1 MLIARHLL
9 SCISKAVKNNQ
20 KSIILKINQVK
31 NFYILDVICK
41 HGFIQGYEVRGHYII
56 VSLKQ
61 VYRNSITISA
71 EKSLNSIIPI
81 KRKKNSCSISA
92 KEWNSLTRL
101 SGSSACYIIS
111 TDRGIYDN
119 RNKLNIGGF
128 PLLKIL

>member
-31 NFYILDVICK
+31 NFYILDIICK
-41 HGFIQGYEVRGHYII
+41 HGFIQGYEVRGRYII

-71 EKSLNSIIPI
+71 EKSLNNIIPI

-92 KEWNSLTRL
+92 KE
-101 SGSSACYIIS
+101 
-111 TDRGIYDN
+111 
-119 RNKLNIGGF
+119 
-128 PLLKIL
+128 